1 MYFVITP
8 LKFVDV
14 VVVIIGY
21 FWIFRGQTK
30 YMPLIFPLKGKGQAS
45 TSFSS
50 CTMRYLTSIPHENMV
65 KNNTNIS
72 PATVSY
78 FDSRARRRRLILT
91 IFVKNVLGLKIQFN
105 ESVIHLSQISWRL
118 VMCMVYPLCYVL
130 VCCFHYLYFSCL
142 ICFSLI
148 LPLSLSPFHPSS
160 TLNPSFLSP
169 VCQVIYFFRLDLQPT
184 QVHVRLDRQRYY
196 NTLSRITSSG
206 V

>member
-21 FWIFRGQTK
+21 FWIFRRQTK
-30 YMPLIFPLKGKGQAS
+30 YMPLIFPLKGRGQAS

-72 PATVSY
+72 PETVSY
-78 FDSRARRRRLILT
+78 FDSLARRRRLILT

-148 LPLSLSPFHPSS
+148 LPLSLSLTFL
-160 TLNPSFLSP
+160 TLFYLKPLIS
-169 VCQVIYFFRLDLQPT
+169 
-184 QVHVRLDRQRYY
+184 
-196 NTLSRITSSG
+196 LSRLSGDLFLPPWFATNSSPCSTRPAK
-206 V
+206 VL